1 MTTKPFGHEM
11 HPGPGGGHLTILPSN
26 TPPRTETP

>member
-11 HPGPGGGHLTILPSN
+11 HPGSAGPLTILPSD
-26 TPPRTETP
+26 TPPRTENP